1 MAPILLWLIL
11 VLCLL
16 ISAVKY
22 LMGIILKF
30 SFASTK
36 AQKDYAYQ
44 PTVSVLMPCY
54 NEGKTVYETIE
65 SVRVLAP
72 RHAISSWITKT
83 HQEAPGRR
91 AWLPDDPNSTR
102 PPKSSQIAS
111 KRK

>member
-36 AQKDYAYQ
+36 AKKDYAYQ

-54 NEGKTVYETIE
+54 NEGRTDDRE
-65 SVRVLAP
+65 
-72 RHAISSWITKT
+72 
-83 HQEAPGRR
+83 HQQE
-91 AWLPDDPNSTR
+91 
-102 PPKSSQIAS
+102 
-111 KRK
+111 